1 VAQEPSS
8 RPPSPYMPNG
18 GSDDGAGRGITDQAK
33 DTAGQVVD
41 RAKDTAGQVADQA
54 KQQATSQIESQKER
68 TVVALVTVAQAIRQT
83 SQHLREQDQGAVGG
97 YVGQAAERVET
108 LTDYLRT
115 RDVPAL
121 LADTQ
126 DLARR
131 QPGLFLAGAV
141 ALGFVGARFL
151 KSSGRRAMTQR
162 GASSGYAGDGRQLQP
177 AYARTMATPNLSASS
192 PAPVDAHEPTSEW
205 ERGVSGALET

>member
-8 RPPSPYMPNG
+8 RPPSPYMPDG
-18 GSDDGAGRGITDQAK
+18 GAAGGTGQGVADQAK

-41 RAKDTAGQVADQA
+41 QAKDTAGQVADQA
-54 KQQATSQIESQKER
+54 KQHATSQLESQKDR
-68 TVVALVTVAQAIRQT
+68 TVEVLVTVAQAIRQT
-83 SQHLREQDQGAVGG
+83 SQHLHEHDQGAVGG
-97 YVGQAAERVET
+97 YAEKAAERVET

-131 QPGLFLAGAV
+131 QPGLFLTGAV
-141 ALGFVGARFL
+141 ALGFLGARFL

-162 GASSGYAGDGRQLQP
+162 GTSSGYAGDGRKLQP
-177 AYARTMATPNLSASS
+177 PYPRSMATP
-192 PAPVDAHEPTSEW
+192 EPSGEW
-205 ERGVSGALET
+205 ELGATGALET